1 MFCSVFYLTDVI
13 AGHGPLEVIGIL
25 GHELFDDVHL
35 LHEQLHRIAK
45 LGLAGNVGGP

>member
-1 MFCSVFYLTDVI
+1 MNIMIFLTNVI

-25 GHELFDDVHL
+25 GHELLDDVHL
-35 LHEQLHRIAK
+35 LYEQLHGVTK